1 MKRTAMSVA
10 ASIAF
15 AAVTGSAAAADLRY
29 PTSTDEARAA
39 FAERQ
44 ASAPPPAPPCVSG
57 RTPNST
63 DEARANAAAQLD
75 ASPMVAAPAPAHPV
89 RTPNSTDEARALV
102 ASRTSTYHLAGGAPP
117 VCSPQ
122 RAARTPPPSHRR

>member
-1 MKRTAMSVA
+1 MKRTGMSVA
-10 ASIAF
+10 ASLSF
-15 AAVTGSAAAADLRY
+15 AAMTGGAAADLRY

-44 ASAPPPAPPCVSG
+44 ASAPPPAAPCVSG
-57 RTPNST
+57 RTPTST
-63 DEARANAAAQLD
+63 DEARASAAAQLD
-75 ASPMVAAPAPAHPV
+75 ASPEVAAAAPAQPV
-89 RTPNSTDEARALV
+89 RTPHSTDEARALV
-102 ASRTSTYHLAGGAPP
+102 ASRTSTFHLAGGAPP